1 MAEELTLYV
10 IHGSHP
16 CASVEA
22 GLRTKGLAYD
32 TVYLQFGLSQF
43 TQTARFG
50 RRTVPGL
57 TVGTQKASGSRL
69 ILRALDGLSPEA
81 PLLPADPELRSA
93 VDEADL
99 WGDEVLQHQVRW
111 IAVGRHPARAVG
123 GAGLRLEV
131 GAAAARGRI
140 PGATKALF
148 TTEMKLL
155 GQTPERVR
163 DEYVPALAGHL
174 DHVDALIAD
183 GVLGGEQVNVA
194 DCQVAGSI
202 RLLQTFE
209 DLRAGIDAR
218 PCGALARR
226 LCPEYDG
233 SMPRGVIDAPI
244 L

>member
-1 MAEELTLYV
+1 MPEALTLYA

-22 GLRTKGLAYD
+22 GLRVKGLAYD
-32 TVYLQFGLSQF
+32 TVYLQFGLSQV
-43 TQTARFG
+43 TQSVRFG
-50 RRTVPGL
+50 KRTVPGL
-57 TVGTQKASGSRL
+57 TVGSQKAAGSRL
-69 ILRALDGLSPEA
+69 ILRALDGLSPQS
-81 PLLPADPELRSA
+81 PLLPAEPELRAA

-111 IAVGRHPARAVG
+111 IAVDTIRREPSVALAY
-123 GAGLRLEV
+123 GAKSAPPLP
-131 GAAAARGRI
+131 AAAI

-183 GVLGGEQVNVA
+183 GVLGGDQVNVA

-209 DLRAGIDAR
+209 DLREAIDAR

-226 LCPEYDG
+226 LCPDYDG
-233 SMPRGVIDAPI
+233 SMARGVIDSP

>member
-1 MAEELTLYV
+1 VPEPLTLYV

-22 GLRTKGLAYD
+22 GLRVKGLEYR

-43 TQTARFG
+43 VQAARFG
-50 RRTVPGL
+50 KRTVPGL
-57 TVGTQKASGSRL
+57 TVGSQKVSGSRL
-69 ILRALDGLSPEA
+69 ILRTLDGLA
-81 PLLPADPELRSA
+81 PDPPLVPADPELRPA

-99 WGDEVLQHQVRW
+99 WGDEVLQHQVRF
-111 IAVGRHPARAVG
+111 IAVDAVRRHP
-123 GAGLRLEV
+123 EV
-131 GAAAARGRI
+131 ALSYGRRSAPPLPESTI

-155 GQTPERVR
+155 GQSPEQVR
-163 DEYVPALAGHL
+163 DEFVPALRGHL
-174 DHVDALIAD
+174 DHVDGLIAD
-183 GVLGGEQVNVA
+183 GVLGGDQVNVA

-209 DLRAGIDAR
+209 DLREAIDAR
-218 PCGALARR
+218 PCGKLARR
-226 LCPEYDG
+226 LVPDFDG
-233 SMPRGVIDAPI
+233 HMPRGAIESP

>member
-1 MAEELTLYV
+1 VAEALTLYV

-22 GLRTKGLAYD
+22 GLRFKGLEYG

-43 TQTARFG
+43 TQTVRFG
-50 RRTVPGL
+50 KRTVPGL
-57 TVGTQKASGSRL
+57 TVGTQKVSGSRL
-69 ILRALDGLSPEA
+69 ILRALDGLAPGA
-81 PLLPADPELRSA
+81 PLLPADSQLRAA
-93 VDEADL
+93 VDEADV

-111 IAVGRHPARAVG
+111 IAVDAIRREPSVALAYGSKSAPP
-123 GAGLRLEV
+123 LP
-131 GAAAARGRI
+131 AAAI
-140 PGATKALF
+140 PGATKTLF

-183 GVLGGEQVNVA
+183 GVLGADQVNVA
-194 DCQVAGSI
+194 DCQVAGST

-209 DLRAGIDAR
+209 DLREAIDAR
-218 PCGALARR
+218 PCGRLARR

-233 SMPRGVIDAPI
+233 SMPRGVIDSP